1 MLRPLAVTP
10 GVTHFGAYHRP
21 PDGHFLLYREGL
33 IGPNFFYPNLTWL
46 LSFGSLSFQ
55 TCLNPRGRP
64 QPDWPITV
72 HFWPVSIWPL
82 HCSKIPSPGKTN
94 LNLINFQPKSI
105 YGLKSHQMLKYDH
118 QTVKRKNLEFCWWA
132 SHQTSFK
139 FKMLS
144 VSVCENDTD
153 SPFERTMLDF
163 LLKLWQN

>member
-1 MLRPLAVTP
+1 MTDIWLIYDWYMTDIWLINDWYITYIWLMLMLRPLAVTP

-33 IGPNFFYPNLTWL
+33 IGPNFFDPNLTWL

-94 LNLINFQPKSI
+94 
-105 YGLKSHQMLKYDH
+105 
-118 QTVKRKNLEFCWWA
+118 
-132 SHQTSFK
+132 FK
-139 FKMLS
+139 FDKFSAKINLRFKES
-144 VSVCENDTD
+144 PDVEVSPSDGQTEESRILLVGFPPN
-153 SPFERTMLDF
+153 F
-163 LLKLWQN
+163 L